1 MDCLNRRMPNGTS
14 GGVGAGAGNRP
25 GYPILFNHVRLEQT
39 RPKRRA
45 QPRAEAGSGMPET
58 RTRLR
63 PALLA
68 R

>member
-45 QPRAEAGSGMPET
+45 QPRAEA
-58 RTRLR
+58 
-63 PALLA
+63 
-68 R
+68 